1 MKTLDLPKFGVFLD
15 AVWCDD
21 PRVGRFALAAL
32 GAALGLYAI
41 ALAIWEP
48 GVLTLP
54 LPVHLAIGWSFLAA
68 GLVAWEQRPENRL
81 GLLMMLS
88 GIVWFGRD
96 FDWFGSWTAD
106 HASELSQNLFLA
118 LLVHEIVVF
127 PYGVTRSRLERW
139 LVIAAYA
146 LAALAYPPSELND
159 TANTVLS
166 AIAIT
171 LVPLAIYIVVDRWLK
186 ADPAER
192 RALRPL
198 VVVGPPV
205 LVVVA
210 LSIAVDYIGV
220 SLTSTGEAILDW
232 CALAYT
238 AIPLAFL
245 LGVMRTRL
253 HRALMG
259 RLLHEL
265 SAGAS
270 FEDDALQAAAE
281 AARRALREERPL
293 PNLEQLTTRE
303 IEVLALLAEGKTDR
317 GIAQELFVS
326 PKTVEAHVRSIFRKL
341 ELPADSTQNRRVNAV
356 LTFIRARTP
365 QA

>member
-1 MKTLDLPKFGVFLD
+1 M
-15 AVWCDD
+15 
-21 PRVGRFALAAL
+21 
-32 GAALGLYAI
+32 
-41 ALAIWEP
+41 
-48 GVLTLP
+48 
-54 LPVHLAIGWSFLAA
+54 
-68 GLVAWEQRPENRL
+68 
-81 GLLMMLS
+81 
-88 GIVWFGRD
+88 
-96 FDWFGSWTAD
+96 
-106 HASELSQNLFLA
+106 
-118 LLVHEIVVF
+118 
-127 PYGVTRSRLERW
+127 
-139 LVIAAYA
+139 
-146 LAALAYPPSELND
+146 
-159 TANTVLS
+159 
-166 AIAIT
+166 
-171 LVPLAIYIVVDRWLK
+171 
-186 ADPAER
+186 
-192 RALRPL
+192 
-198 VVVGPPV
+198 

-232 CALAYT
+232 CALVYT

-245 LGVMRTRL
+245 LGVLRTRL

-281 AARRALREERPL
+281 AARKALREERPL

-317 GIAQELFVS
+317 GIAQELYVT

-341 ELPADSTQNRRVNAV
+341 ELPTDSTQNRRVNAV